1 MPQINITEN
10 SANLINTIASQ
21 ASSHISVF
29 FCGETFYNKL
39 VQNENPVPVFK
50 QYNTPQELISE
61 FDISVLAGTSS
72 GLANSTL
79 EKGFSGGTTLDREL
93 HSALNYLEYGG
104 ILIAAT
110 GATQLGSVNIQF
122 DSAFYE
128 RREKFLDVIAF
139 VNIFEDVIG
148 IVGSSFEYR
157 NGSDGDYPTTYSG
170 GGFGI
175 LQLTGIAGS
184 TFDNQIFSVLG
195 RKERNRLYG
204 GETANIRILMTS
216 DAAGCI
222 ARTDSEYY
230 PWYAP
235 AGTVRGQINSFTK
248 LIPALDDNDIT
259 TLQTQ
264 SVNAFNN
271 IVGLDGAYLLGDKTC
286 ETTSSSNKT
295 QLGVTRLVNYMGRA
309 FKHIISNSLFELN
322 DAETR
327 SKIVTSSTAVMEFI
341 KSGRGVSSYS
351 IICDETNNTLVVQ
364 EARQIV
370 VDLSFKPVFSVNE
383 VSFRF
388 VINQS

>member
-10 SANLINTIASQ
+10 SANLINAIASQ
-21 ASSHISVF
+21 ASSHVSVF
-29 FCGETFYNKL
+29 FCGTTFYNKL
-39 VQNENPVPVFK
+39 VQGESPVPVYK

-61 FDISVLAGTSS
+61 FDISVLAGSSS
-72 GLANSTL
+72 GLATSGD

-93 HSALNYLEYGG
+93 HAALNYLEYGG

-128 RREKFLDVIAF
+128 RRDKFNDVVAF
-139 VNIFEDVIG
+139 VNIFEDVVG
-148 IVGSSFEYR
+148 VVGSSFEFR
-157 NGSDGDYPTTYSG
+157 NGTDGDYPSTYSG

-175 LQLTGIAGS
+175 LGFTGVNGS
-184 TFDNQIFSVLG
+184 TFDNQVFSVLG
-195 RKERNRLYG
+195 RKERTRLYG
-204 GETANIRILMTS
+204 GETAAIRILMTS

-222 ARTDSEYY
+222 ARTDAEYY

-235 AGTVRGQINSFTK
+235 AGTVRGQINNFTK
-248 LIPALDDNDIT
+248 LIPALDDTDIT
-259 TLQTQ
+259 TLQSQ
-264 SVNAFNN
+264 SVNSFNN
-271 IVGLDGAYLLGDKTC
+271 IIGLDGAYLLGDKTC
-286 ETTSSSNKT
+286 EATSTSNKV
-295 QLGVTRLVNYMGRA
+295 QLGVTRLINYIGRS
-309 FKHIISNSLFELN
+309 FKPIISGALVELN

-327 SKIVTSSTAVMEFI
+327 SKIVTAATSVLEFI

-351 IICDETNNTLVVQ
+351 IVCDETNNTTAVQ